1 MKRGRTK
8 HELLLASSHLQ
19 VPSSISPT
27 AAQFHQLQSSNPR
40 VTISNQLVTSSNP
53 RSFVNIQVK
62 RENSDIK
69 ILNFMSY
76 IKF

>member
-8 HELLLASSHLQ
+8 HELLVASSHLQ

-27 AAQFHQLQSSNPR
+27 ASSNPR